1 MKRVLVTGSSGL
13 IGSEAVRC
21 MDALG
26 WEVVG
31 IDNNMRAD
39 FLGPA
44 ADTASNLRLL
54 SEQTRRFR
62 HENID
67 LRSRR
72 AVGLLLARARF
83 DLIVHCAA
91 QPSAELARRRP
102 LDDFDVNAAGTMNL
116 LEAARQSCA
125 DAPLVTLST
134 RRVYGDAPLSR
145 PVHELSTRY
154 DFARAEDRAGIDEGC
169 GLDGVARGMLGVSKL
184 AADLLTQEYGRTYG
198 MPTCVLRCGSVTG
211 AGQAGVMLHG
221 WLNHMARVVLTGR
234 TFVIRGHKGKQV
246 RDPLHAADVVAAILA
261 FSRSPRAGE
270 VYNLGGGRGNSVSL
284 LECLA
289 RLEQATGRAP
299 QTEYQPVPP
308 APGDLPCWISDTAR
322 FRSHYPEWT
331 VTRNLDGILEDMIRA
346 DWACG
351 AARSERGS
359 ARPRNARPAVPRE
372 ASIVQRI
379 LQAEDL
385 PAALPNR
392 IAGLPD
398 PSSPLPLPPSIPAVA
413 WQP

>member
-21 MDALG
+21 FDGLG

-44 ADTASNLRLL
+44 ADTTSNLRLL
-54 SEQTRRFR
+54 TEQTRRFR
-62 HENID
+62 HESID

-72 AVGLLLARARF
+72 AVGLLLARERF
-83 DLIVHCAA
+83 DLIIHCAA

-125 DAPLVTLST
+125 EAPLVTLST

-145 PVHELSTRY
+145 PMQELSTRY
-154 DFARAEDRAGIDEGC
+154 DYARAEDREGIGEGC
-169 GLDGVARGMLGVSKL
+169 PVDGVARGVFGTSKL
-184 AADLLTQEYGRTYG
+184 AADLLTQEYGRTFG
-198 MPTCVLRCGSVTG
+198 LPTCVLRCGSVTG
-211 AGQAGVMLHG
+211 PGQAGVMQHG
-221 WLNHMARVVLTGR
+221 WLNHMARVVLAGG

-246 RDPLHAADVVAAILA
+246 RDPLHAADAVAAILA
-261 FSRSPRAGE
+261 FARSPRNGE
-270 VYNLGGGRGNSVSL
+270 VYNLGGGRVNSVSL

-299 QTEYQPVPP
+299 RTEYQPVPP
-308 APGDLPCWISDTAR
+308 APGDLPCWISDTTR
-322 FRSHYPEWT
+322 FRSHYPEWA

-346 DWACG
+346 DWAC
-351 AARSERGS
+351 RSPGS
-359 ARPRNARPAVPRE
+359 AREPARPRRPRPAVPRE
-372 ASIVQRI
+372 ASMVRRI
-379 LQAEDL
+379 LQAGDL
-385 PAALPNR
+385 PAALPDR

-398 PSSPLPLPPSIPAVA
+398 PSSPLPVPPSIPAVA